1 MLWGLLVVLATAYA
15 VVTFGCALAVL
26 LSRPKIPH
34 RPSFFEIHNRAIR
47 MRDVVLPVIAAAI
60 LGFFV
65 SLAASFA
72 HEGFSSPLAD
82 RYELSGTTYVY
93 LTIMGTLLSL
103 LGLVLTVEKVRGDAI
118 SAARHPA
125 SINRAAE
132 VLLLGKEIEGL
143 ESRDLERNLTHW
155 QARAAKS
162 ATRIILWRGESPN
175 MNRLL
180 QSSRRD
186 LRGRRLPEGF
196 TTQLF
201 IASIRDYPTRGIL
214 AICGFVVSFLAGV
227 LAASLSVVSGWDGG
241 GLVIG
246 IGLPLAVVLLQLVSA
261 CLYLRFNARFVA
273 RCWRIDEIE
282 LLSARRRIK
291 RLMRPKLVADSG
303 PPRRVSSFMK
313 LLKCRRPGC
322 RCPAVT

>member
-1 MLWGLLVVLATAYA
+1 MLWGLLVMLATVYA
-15 VVTFGCALAVL
+15 VVIFGCALAVL
-26 LSRPKIPH
+26 LSRPKIPQ
-34 RPSFFEIHNRAIR
+34 RPSFFEMHNRAIR
-47 MRDVVLPVIAAAI
+47 MRDVVLPAVAAAI

-82 RYELSGTTYVY
+82 RYELSNATYVY
-93 LTIMGTLLSL
+93 LAIMGALLSL
-103 LGLVLTVEKVRGDAI
+103 LGLVITVEKVRGDAI
-118 SAARHPA
+118 STARHPA

-143 ESRDLERNLTHW
+143 EPRDLERNLAHW
-155 QARAAKS
+155 QARAARS

-186 LRGRRLPEGF
+186 LKGRRLPKGF
-196 TTQLF
+196 ATQLF
-201 IASIRDYPTRGIL
+201 IASIRDYPARGTL
-214 AICGFVVSFLAGV
+214 AIGGFVVSFLAGV
-227 LAASLSVVSGWDGG
+227 LAASLSIASGWGKGG
-241 GLVIG
+241 MVIG
-246 IGLPLAVVLLQLVSA
+246 AGFPLSVVLLQLVSA

-291 RLMRPKLVADSG
+291 RLMRPRHVVDNG
-303 PPRRVSSFMK
+303 PPRCVSLFMK